1 MTSVANSSEQAR
13 QSEDVRL
20 VVDTIP
26 TLAWSARSDGSAD
39 FFNQRWL
46 DYTGLSAEQAL
57 DWGWT
62 VALHPDDLSGL
73 VDYWRSVLA
82 SGEPGE
88 IEARLRSFD
97 GVYRWFL
104 FRATPSFDNDGRV
117 VKWFGTNTDIENRKC
132 AEGLLAGENLVL
144 EMTAKGN
151 SLESILEAL
160 CRVVEQNASGSLC
173 SVILIDRS
181 GSKIQQAVAPSL
193 PSSYNDWFP
202 GCPVDR
208 EGGP

>member
-1 MTSVANSSEQAR
+1 MTPAEHAPKPALAAN
-13 QSEDVRL
+13 DVRV
-20 VVDTIP
+20 VVDTISP
-26 TLAWSARSDGSAD
+26 LAWSARSDGSAD

-46 DYTGLSAEQAL
+46 DYTGLSAERAR

-62 VALHPDDLSGL
+62 VALHSDDLNGL

-88 IEARLRSFD
+88 IEGRLRRFD

-117 VKWFGTNTDIENRKC
+117 VKWFGTNTDIEDRKR
-132 AEGLLAGENLVL
+132 AELLLAGENHVL

-151 SLESILEAL
+151 
-160 CRVVEQNASGSLC
+160 
-173 SVILIDRS
+173 
-181 GSKIQQAVAPSL
+181 P
-193 PSSYNDWFP
+193 
-202 GCPVDR
+202 
-208 EGGP
+208 